1 MNEIS
6 LNLMQVNLL
15 FLKVRLEILDT
26 SIFKQSA
33 LFSFLET
40 VRNRFIKSGITLVIT
55 IIPCG
60 IFWKHLFDF
69 LMLYP
74 LSLSDP
80 KPQLIYTN
88 PSETVVISFYIALFC
103 GVIIASPVIFYQ
115 LWRIVSPSI
124 IRIKKRAIFPIA
136 FFSTFFFLAGCG
148 FCYFILPV
156 ILKFLLTYAQNR
168 IDPVFKIAE
177 YFSFLIKLCIS
188 FGIVFE
194 LPVIT
199 YVLAK
204 AGLINARFFLVNI
217 RYAIVIIF
225 ILAAILTPPDVF
237 SQLLLALP
245 LLILYLISS
254 MVAFFTYKKS
264 QGV

>member
-1 MNEIS
+1 
-6 LNLMQVNLL
+6 
-15 FLKVRLEILDT
+15 
-26 SIFKQSA
+26 
-33 LFSFLET
+33 
-40 VRNRFIKSGITLVIT
+40 
-55 IIPCG
+55 
-60 IFWKHLFDF
+60 
-69 LMLYP
+69 MLYP

-88 PSETVVISFYIALFC
+88 PSETVVLSFQIAIFC

-115 LWRIVSPSI
+115 LWRMVSPSI
-124 IRIKKRAIFPIA
+124 IRIKKRALIPIA
-136 FFSTFFFLAGCG
+136 FFSAFFFLAGCC

-168 IDPVFKIAE
+168 IDPVFKIAD
-177 YFSFLIKLCIS
+177 YFSFLIKLCLS

-194 LPVIT
+194 LPVVT

-204 AGLINARFFLVNI
+204 AGLINASFFLVNI

-225 ILAAILTPPDVF
+225 IVAAVLTPPDVF

-245 LLILYLISS
+245 LIILYLISII
-254 MVAFFTYKKS
+254 VAFFTYKK
-264 QGV
+264 GHRV